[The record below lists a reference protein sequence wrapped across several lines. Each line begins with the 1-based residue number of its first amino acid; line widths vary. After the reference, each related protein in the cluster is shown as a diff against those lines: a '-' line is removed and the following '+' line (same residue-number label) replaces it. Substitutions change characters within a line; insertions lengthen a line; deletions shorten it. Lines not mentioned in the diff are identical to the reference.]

1 MKKKHWRYADAGIDV
16 NRIKKEQG
24 ALADLLSLTF
34 ANREGKIGSVLEKIG
49 HYSGLIDAGGD
60 TALALHTDGV
70 GTKVLIAQLMD
81 RFDTVGIDCVAMNVN
96 DIICVGAEPIAF
108 LDYIAVKRFDEELIN
123 SVAKGLV
130 TGANEAS
137 VAIVGGETAVMPD
150 VIEGK
155 GDKAFDLA
163 GMVLGVVSKSRIITG
178 DKIREGDVVIGVE
191 SSGIHSNGLSLARKV
206 LLEKH
211 RVTEKIPGIEN
222 RSIGEELLEPTRIYV
237 KPVLDLLKSDVKV
250 SGLAHI
256 TGGAFSKMTRLIRD
270 RDIGFQLNNMP
281 STPPLFELI
290 QREGDISEHE
300 MYRTFNMGI
309 GFCVVAPSSEVNAV
323 EKTFRKHEMRT
334 HVIGKAA
341 KGAGVYIGDVR
352 VD

>member
-1 MKKKHWRYADAGIDV
+1 MAPLVSVVG
-16 NRIKKEQG
+16 
-24 ALADLLSLTF
+24 LPPTTPPLS
-34 ANREGKIGSVLEKIG
+34 IGSPV
-49 HYSGLIDAGGD
+49 SAGG
-60 TALALHTDGV
+60 
-70 GTKVLIAQLMD
+70 KSK
-81 RFDTVGIDCVAMNVN
+81 
-96 DIICVGAEPIAF
+96 P
-108 LDYIAVKRFDEELIN
+108 LDPE
-123 SVAKGLV
+123 
-130 TGANEAS
+130 
-137 VAIVGGETAVMPD
+137 
-150 VIEGK
+150 
-155 GDKAFDLA
+155 LA
-163 GMVLGVVSKSRIITG
+163 GEI
-178 DKIREGDVVIGVE
+178 
-191 SSGIHSNGLSLARKV
+191 
-206 LLEKH
+206 
-211 RVTEKIPGIEN
+211 EKIPGIEN

-256 TGGAFSKMTRLIRD
+256 TGGAFSKMTRLVRD

-323 EKTFRKHEMRT
+323 EKTFRKHKMRT

>member
-1 MKKKHWRYADAGIDV
+1 MKKKHWRYVDAGIDV

-34 ANREGKIGSVLEKIG
+34 ANREGKIGSVLERIG

-70 GTKVLIAQLMD
+70 GTKVLIAQMMD
-81 RFDTVGIDCVAMNVN
+81 RFDTIGIDCVAMNVN

-108 LDYIAVKRFDEELIN
+108 LDYIAVKRFDEGLIN
-123 SVAKGLV
+123 SIAKGLV

-178 DKIREGDVVIGVE
+178 DKIKEGDIVIGVE

-206 LLEKH
+206 LEKQ
-211 RVTEKIPGIEN
+211 RVNEKIPGVD
-222 RSIGEELLEPTRIYV
+222 RSIGEELLEPTQIYV
-237 KPVLDLLKSDVKV
+237 KPVLDLLENNVKV
-250 SGLAHI
+250 SGFAHI

-270 RDIGFQLNNMP
+270 KDIGFHIDNMP
-281 STPPLFELI
+281 SAPSLFEFI
-290 QREGDISEHE
+290 QREGGISDRE

-309 GFCVVAPSSEVNAV
+309 GFCVIASSSEVDSIQNI
-323 EKTFRKHEMRT
+323 FHRYQMRT
-334 HVIGKAA
+334 HVIGKAV
-341 KGAGVYIGDVR
+341 KGEGVYIGKVQ
-352 VD
+352 VA